1 MVKIVI
7 HIEGG
12 VIQGITS
19 DQPAEVYVID
29 YDTEGVEDGHPHL
42 TKFAGDECLLY
53 RDDPI
58 VNPNAV
64 HKIKKT
70 WETI

>member
-1 MVKIVI
+1 MVKILI

-12 VIQGITS
+12 VIQGIIS

-29 YDTEGVEDGHPHL
+29 YDTEGVEAGHPHL
-42 TKFAGDECLLY
+42 TRFAGDECLLY

-58 VNPNAV
+58 INPNAIPP
-64 HKIKKT
+64 IKKT
-70 WETI
+70 WETM